1 MESGQGTWELIGE
14 ISVDRV
20 EAIPIQDFKMN
31 DAPSTTAPTIV
42 DFLLCP
48 TCPSRFQLENEL
60 LNHIQS
66 EHAKLV
72 IKEDLEVD
80 TDDGSN
86 PLKRLKSMHIP
97 LTILTE
103 DTVMSQLEVAKQDE
117 QVKTKP
123 SSEEDGNSQTGE
135 EDHEMATND
144 SASVDEEEVQGKSTS
159 KTNEQ
164 QQLKSMPEHV
174 KCLVSDEGVTSFVCA
189 HCGYC
194 TSDEATMLLQHTP
207 YHLTKDAHSCHSCSF
222 SARAP
227 EVVVSHIAEVHSV
240 QAHARWVEQSCHKC
254 RHCPFRSAFAQDLS
268 KHLLNHA
275 DTFRYHCSLCSF
287 CAQDQKSVVQHEGS
301 HFVKQLPPFQGIV
314 RPTRKYQKPGDKTPF
329 FLASDIVAYRPV
341 SKRPPL
347 TEQQKSDLRQSLSKA
362 GLNSALVP

>member
-1 MESGQGTWELIGE
+1 
-14 ISVDRV
+14 
-20 EAIPIQDFKMN
+20 
-31 DAPSTTAPTIV
+31 
-42 DFLLCP
+42 
-48 TCPSRFQLENEL
+48 
-60 LNHIQS
+60 
-66 EHAKLV
+66 
-72 IKEDLEVD
+72 
-80 TDDGSN
+80 
-86 PLKRLKSMHIP
+86 
-97 LTILTE
+97 
-103 DTVMSQLEVAKQDE
+103 MSQPEVAKQDE
-117 QVKTKP
+117 QVKAKP

-135 EDHEMATND
+135 DDHEMCTND
-144 SASVDEEEVQGKSTS
+144 SASIDEEEVQGKSTS

-164 QQLKSMPEHV
+164 QQLKSMPDHV
-174 KCLVSDEGVTSFVCA
+174 KCLVSDDGVTSFVCA

-227 EVVVSHIAEVHSV
+227 DVVVSHIAEVHSV
-240 QAHARWVEQSCHKC
+240 QAHAHWVEQSSHKC

-287 CAQDQKSVVQHEGS
+287 CAQDQKSGEPKPSTLTSIQSPKPNLSFLMLFAVVQHEGS

-362 GLNSALVP
+362 GLNSGLVP